1 VQWVNISFV
10 TDPGKKFALLGAI
23 VAIVGLLASLF
34 TRRRRIWIRVGQ
46 NVEVAGLAKNSAPG
60 LEEEM
65 AQFIKRVKG
74 DK

>member
-1 VQWVNISFV
+1 
-10 TDPGKKFALLGAI
+10 
-23 VAIVGLLASLF
+23 
-34 TRRRRIWIRVGQ
+34 
-46 NVEVAGLAKNSAPG
+46 VEVAGLAKNAAPG